1 MEENKLH
8 RGGLTE
14 NSFLS
19 FMHAAWTNRSILVYA
34 KRYIG
39 LEEEEEEMRE
49 REKGRKREWER
60 ERGFVR
66 EKERR
71 RCKKRERES
80 KRETACM
87 KEKKIE
93 I

>member
-39 LEEEEEEMRE
+39 LEEEEEEEMRE

-60 ERGFVR
+60 ERLC
-66 EKERR
+66 E
-71 RCKKRERES
+71 RERKTE
-80 KRETACM
+80 M
-87 KEKKIE
+87 
-93 I
+93 